1 MPHHTKTSVAA
12 TLPFAGLMA
21 FLTMP
26 EATAQERITLETIGA
41 VRMARF
47 EEVRGAN
54 PEFRPS
60 ASGAGARSGHGTH
73 RKERDSAGPPSPS
86 RHRADPAKVPITQDV
101 LLTPNERSGE
111 QR

>member
-60 ASGAGARSGHGTH
+60 QAAPVR
-73 RKERDSAGPPSPS
+73 
-86 RHRADPAKVPITQDV
+86 DPATGRTAKA
-101 LLTPNERSGE
+101 R
-111 QR
+111 